1 MYELDFDILVEYA
14 NDLGVASRSYVRQ
27 CQSNG
32 RKPEAVYG
40 RLCKNKTLVDLVDT
54 GLYATV
60 VFSILNTFYPNG
72 SAYEVLKLLLFPEN
86 ISTHLD
92 KYATYAQLDSKEAAI
107 LYAHIMR
114 FNLLL
119 GKVDETYN
127 SDVDKL
133 LGIHVSDNTAD
144 GVMNKVDRELGELH
158 GRHLVTAVLCAIYRR
173 LITKNRVLVLKFNG
187 SWLQFNID
195 TLLEIQDV
203 KGCYI
208 LSTFM
213 SQTTRR
219 TTYAGVTLYIENRV
233 DVKSAQ
239 LRVWPVPRT
248 VLYMHLISNI
258 ATLLNIVANCRMA
271 DAVAFGE
278 TFDKLAG
285 TELDRI
291 GCADVFRWSKLVMS
305 TPGKDVI
312 ADVWNKHVVLT
323 MRDKVTGIVECND
336 PDYWAVTRDVG
347 DALVGNLKNILSK
360 YIPDQDLLQECMS
373 DLKKGYYKV

>member
-32 RKPEAVYG
+32 WKPEAVYG

-158 GRHLVTAVLCAIYRR
+158 GRHLVTAVLTVHRVDTTEV
-173 LITKNRVLVLKFNG
+173 ITTEVRYWKSASLAKRTG
-187 SWLQFNID
+187 MAETIR
-195 TLLEIQDV
+195 E
-203 KGCYI
+203 I
-208 LSTFM
+208 LSEYIEDIDSAKECLARIM
-213 SQTTRR
+213 KVK
-219 TTYAGVTLYIENRV
+219 AGVV
-233 DVKSAQ
+233 D
-239 LRVWPVPRT
+239 
-248 VLYMHLISNI
+248 
-258 ATLLNIVANCRMA
+258 
-271 DAVAFGE
+271 D
-278 TFDKLAG
+278 
-285 TELDRI
+285 
-291 GCADVFRWSKLVMS
+291 
-305 TPGKDVI
+305 
-312 ADVWNKHVVLT
+312 
-323 MRDKVTGIVECND
+323 
-336 PDYWAVTRDVG
+336 
-347 DALVGNLKNILSK
+347 
-360 YIPDQDLLQECMS
+360 
-373 DLKKGYYKV
+373 